1 MALKDA
7 AAWTGDYIL
16 HSILA
21 LPVAFALG
29 FLPEALIG
37 NAHQNTVIARFAP
50 VICLCAVVL
59 ALLSSKWIRS
69 DAAKWVWIGPWLWF
83 SLNFHSV
90 GQRLEPSMGLTP
102 H

>member
-21 LPVAFALG
+21 LTVAFAVG

-37 NAHQNTVIARFAP
+37 NAHENTVIARFAP

-59 ALLSSKWIRS
+59 ALLSSKWIRG
-69 DAAKWVWIGPWLWF
+69 DAAKWVWIRPWLWF
-83 SLNFHSV
+83 SLNFHELVS
-90 GQRLEPSMGLTP
+90 GWSPAWD
-102 H
+102 